1 MSDATLELGDVK
13 SLTSIALLFAF
24 ESLRHMREVAL
35 TQGRGEEARVFY
47 EKWLEVEEE
56 VKRRELLASFAHLK
70 AHDLKGTQGGHA
82 IKN

>member
-1 MSDATLELGDVK
+1 MSDATLELGDVR

-24 ESLRHMREVAL
+24 ESLKHMSEVASRQR
-35 TQGRGEEARVFY
+35 QGEQAWVFY
-47 EKWLEVEEE
+47 EKWQEVEEE

-70 AHDLKGTQGGHA
+70 AHDLRGTQGDV